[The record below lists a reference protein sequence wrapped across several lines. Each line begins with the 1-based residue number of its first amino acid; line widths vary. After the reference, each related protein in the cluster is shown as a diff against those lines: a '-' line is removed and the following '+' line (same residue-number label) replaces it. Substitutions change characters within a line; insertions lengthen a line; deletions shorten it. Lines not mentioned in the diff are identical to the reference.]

1 VDWLA
6 LKCGLTRGAAHER
19 VRVAHELG
27 RRARVAQAFATGEVS
42 YAKVRAIT
50 RITDAD
56 EETDEHLLRLAAVGT
71 AADLER
77 VAHKW
82 KDLKDQDRGVD
93 PYLRRWDRR
102 TLRRSRT
109 FDGMAVVEIV
119 MPAEDE
125 AEFFGVIDHVCAE
138 TSSTGQRR
146 LDALL
151 AIVRAGA
158 GGDAAPPERYMVHVV
173 GDLDALAGKVGA
185 RAELLD
191 GTPLSVETLRRMA
204 CDAPLIRHVLKG
216 DSEPLDIG
224 HYADGGETN
233 VDNGLLLC
241 PKHHTLVH
249 EAGFTIEG
257 DANNACLLDPRGC
270 YRDADAKCS

>member
-27 RRARVAQAFATGEVS
+27 RRARVAQAFATGEIS

-146 LDALL
+146 LDALP

-158 GGDAAPPERYMVHVV
+158 GGDAPPPERYMVHVV

-191 GTPLSVETLRRMA
+191 ATPLSVEVPGCWRRTA
-204 CDAPLIRHVLKG
+204 DVHHIV
-216 DSEPLDIG
+216 

-233 VDNGLLLC
+233 VDDGLLLC

-257 DANNACLLDPRGC
+257 DANNACFLDPRGC